1 MKQARQYFTLI
12 EVLTVAAIIAV
23 LAGITVGV
31 VSMVNNKN
39 AEARTL
45 ATIKALE
52 LAMGQYQADN
62 GCVYIPA
69 GYTVTSPNPVRIEL
83 SKDLPDNLNGP
94 LFKYLDEKLLTSATK
109 TDGSIRYFVDG
120 WDRPLIFRIP
130 GKFNKMGFDL
140 GSAGAD
146 GKIGEDGTKIT
157 AAVPSSISDS
167 DYETKFGKGDD
178 ITNFLRKD

>member
-1 MKQARQYFTLI
+1 MR
-12 EVLTVAAIIAV
+12 
-23 LAGITVGV
+23 
-31 VSMVNNKN
+31 
-39 AEARTL
+39 
-45 ATIKALE
+45 
-52 LAMGQYQADN
+52 
-62 GCVYIPA
+62 YIPA
-69 GYTVTSPNPVRIEL
+69 GYTVTNPNPVRIEL
-83 SKDLPDNLNGP
+83 SKDLPDNLNGT

-109 TDGSIRYFVDG
+109 TDGGIRYFVDG

-146 GKIGEDGTKIT
+146 GKIGEDGTEIT
-157 AAVPSSISDS
+157 AAVPSSIS